1 MKLRDLTVQL
11 SNVMPGAGPPMK
23 LTYAAAL
30 VAFLVYFMG
39 FLLSFFLPPEK
50 LPE

>member
-1 MKLRDLTVQL
+1 
-11 SNVMPGAGPPMK
+11 MK

-30 VAFLVYFMG
+30 VAFLVYFTG
-39 FLLSFFLPPEK
+39 FILSFFLPEPPEA